1 MKTMRTMKNELERL
15 VADNIDMKEAIR
27 NHNELTELRNEIAN
41 NEAKVSYV
49 GADGFKVDVTDSLK
63 IRGDVIIKRLDNY
76 DNYCSYLKE
85 ELVKNEEQIIK
96 LQNEIN
102 NSITNKIMTFA
113 YSILNRRVVT
123 SNVGTIRPI

>member
-1 MKTMRTMKNELERL
+1 MKTMRTMKKELERL

-27 NHNELTELRNEIAN
+27 NHNDSTELRNEIAN

-49 GADGFKVDVTDSLK
+49 GADGLRVDVTDSLK
-63 IRGDVIIKRLDNY
+63 VMGDVIIKRLDNY
-76 DNYCSYLKE
+76 DSYCSYLKE

-102 NSITNKIMTFA
+102 NSITNRIMTFA
-113 YSILNRRVVT
+113 DSILNRRVVT